1 MEEEDIKFEFEFEFG
16 KKKRSIFDYVKL
28 GIFLNG
34 AIDILAMVPFL
45 DRKKVFNFID
55 VIQLTR
61 NYDFLNEYII
71 SDPELLGYRINRQ
84 LDVALKKYKRKNNE
98 N

>member
-1 MEEEDIKFEFEFEFG
+1 MEDEDIKFEFEFEFG

-28 GIFLNG
+28 GVFLNG
-34 AIDILAMVPFL
+34 TIDLLAMVPFL
-45 DRKKVFNFID
+45 DRRKAFNFID

-71 SDPELLGYRINRQ
+71 SDPEFLGYRIDRK
-84 LDVALKKYKRKNNE
+84 LDAALKKYKREINE
-98 N
+98 D